1 MFLHDDMMNRGD
13 NPSDDGLMTTDDID
27 DDVMISYD
35 NPSDDGLIDALS
47 ALVTAMAIMVTILN
61 GLMALIICKTLTNV
75 LFLFF
80 QAHGF
85 SLR

>member
-1 MFLHDDMMNRGD
+1 MVNSGD
-13 NPSDDGLMTTDDID
+13 NSSDDGLMTADDID
-27 DDVMISYD
+27 DDLMMSYD
-35 NPSDDGLIDALS
+35 SPSDDGLIDALS

-61 GLMALIICKTLTNV
+61 GLMALIICKTLTNI

-80 QAHGF
+80 QAPGF

>member
-1 MFLHDDMMNRGD
+1 MVNSSD
-13 NPSDDGLMTTDDID
+13 NPCGAGMMTADDID

-35 NPSDDGLIDALS
+35 SPSVDGLIDALS

-61 GLMALIICKTLTNV
+61 GLMALIICNTLTNIS
-75 LFLFF
+75 FLFF
-80 QAHGF
+80 QAPGF